1 MYKKSITCNTRLS
14 LLSWWY
20 CWGGDLTNRDPA
32 IVKAGNNFVERLE
45 DKGETVVFLDGF
57 SPYAVSINQ
66 KRGKNLN

>member
-1 MYKKSITCNTRLS
+1 
-14 LLSWWY
+14 
-20 CWGGDLTNRDPA
+20 LTNRDPA